1 MKYYSEEELAVIETF
16 KLNEEQLI
24 ISYRNDGSMKNYDAS
39 FAATLSNLIRR
50 GVIKRVASGDFN
62 WVMYK
67 LRTS

>member
-16 KLNEEQLI
+16 KLNEGQLI

-39 FAATLSNLIRR
+39 FTATLSNLIRR